1 MDPQPPPPPAEG
13 PLVLAGVIGTVRS
26 RVVLAPL
33 DADAEPVLEMLG
45 PGATPGARLE
55 QKLDRLAGTAHRAL
69 AELRERSD
77 PPGEEPDLRGATLG
91 VHGLAHT
98 ELEEAQSLGEDL
110 FSPMVA
116 RGRPPMP
123 VRVGRDLLSS
133 FLAGD
138 VGDSGLLV
146 RAGTGAVAV
155 RIEDR
160 RVVARR
166 DGMGPLLGD
175 VGSAVWIGRRTLQVV
190 AADIDGRGRRTLL
203 TEALGD
209 MLDLDLRDGLVP
221 PSPTGDVRDD
231 LVRAIAGIA
240 PPGNQAELGRF
251 APLPGTVPE
260 DPSARDILD
269 TVVRHVTDT
278 VRSLDPECELPL
290 VLGGSVLA
298 TPGPIHDELVT
309 GFEAAG
315 REHREAV
322 DGVAGALLLAREAAA
337 RGRR

>member
-1 MDPQPPPPPAEG
+1 MDPVTPSSGPSPSA
-13 PLVLAGVIGTVRS
+13 PLVLAGFIGTTRS
-26 RVVLAPL
+26 RVVLAPV
-33 DADAEPVLEMLG
+33 AAGTSPVLDLDG
-45 PGATPGARLE
+45 PGATPGARPE
-55 QKLDRLAGTAHRAL
+55 QKLDLLGATAHRAID
-69 AELRERSD
+69 ALRE
-77 PPGEEPDLRGATLG
+77 ERGAPPHLVAVSLG

-98 ELEEAQSLGEDL
+98 ELEAAQSLGEGL
-110 FSPMVA
+110 FSPLA
-116 RGRPPMP
+116 RPAIPASRI
-123 VRVGRDLLSS
+123 VVGRGLLTS
-133 FLAGD
+133 FLAGG

-203 TEALGD
+203 TERLGD
-209 MLDLDLRDGLVP
+209 MLDLDLRDGLLP

-231 LVRAIAGIA
+231 LARAIARIA
-240 PPGNQAELGRF
+240 PPGNHAELGRF
-251 APLPGTVPE
+251 ATLPGTVPE
-260 DPSARDILD
+260 DPTARDILD
-269 TVVRHVTDT
+269 AVVRHVTET
-278 VRSLDPECELPL
+278 VRQLDPALDLPV
-290 VLGGSVLA
+290 VLAGSVLA

-315 REHREAV
+315 REHREAI
-322 DGVAGALLLAREAAA
+322 DGLPGALQLAREAATA
-337 RGRR
+337 GV